1 MSRGALY
8 PDPTNPSKFWLFGG
22 STSFE
27 NTSFAGYQWPQPNA
41 DSLWSYDSQAN
52 TWTSYSMSQYNIS
65 KPSSGISAY
74 VQEKGLAFYLNG
86 LQDSGSAVETSVLGN
101 NSRFLDGMIVLDLNN
116 ETNPTVR
123 NISTAAVSD
132 MARVR
137 GGMVHVPLNESD
149 GILVLLGGGEKLS
162 SDLSPDWFGTS
173 PRSTFRSYPLINS
186 LQDSWFLSN
195 Q

>member
-8 PDPTNPSKFWLFGG
+8 PDPTNPLKFWLFGG
-22 STSFE
+22 ATALD
-27 NTSFAGYQWPQPNA
+27 NTSFVGYQLPQPNA

-52 TWTSYSMSQYNIS
+52 TWTSYNMSQYNIS

-74 VQEKGLAFYLNG
+74 IQEKGLAFYLNG
-86 LQDSGSAVETSVLGN
+86 MQDNGSSVETAVIGN
-101 NSRFLDGMIVLDLNN
+101 SSRFLDGMIVMDLNN
-116 ETNPTVR
+116 ETHPVVR

-137 GGMVHVPLNESD
+137 GGMVHVPLNGSD

-162 SDLSPDWFGTS
+162 SDLSHDWFGI
-173 PRSTFRSYPLINS
+173 YPISIHSRNLN
-186 LQDSWFLSN
+186 
-195 Q
+195 